1 MNARR
6 GGDTAVEY
14 RIRSRISGGLAEG
27 VIGASTKAS
36 LTWSAESRI
45 SGKRYGA
52 ELRKSYHAIDRVLI
66 VVDFAIEESTHIV
79 GISVKQEAASRF
91 VQHFA

>member
-36 LTWSAESRI
+36 LTWSAESPNFR
-45 SGKRYGA
+45 
-52 ELRKSYHAIDRVLI
+52 
-66 VVDFAIEESTHIV
+66 
-79 GISVKQEAASRF
+79 
-91 VQHFA
+91 